1 MWVESVLVLIVLLEI
16 PMLQILANARETLVY
31 DVLVPSHELKQEELL
46 ALMGTNQL
54 QVLEKTLSKSA
65 AGINYVWQAYGK
77 PDDHQAAMLALM
89 EQDEIEAFQV
99 V

>member
-1 MWVESVLVLIVLLEI
+1 MWVESVLVLIVLLVI

-46 ALMGTNQL
+46 ALMG
-54 QVLEKTLSKSA
+54 
-65 AGINYVWQAYGK
+65 
-77 PDDHQAAMLALM
+77 
-89 EQDEIEAFQV
+89 QDEIEAFQV